1 MSCTAWACL
10 VQDELG
16 AQSTLMYRLG
26 LPPGD
31 NYTNARP
38 EWAEW
43 DAELPYNRSRSCT
56 IFQGSLSVFQV
67 RGGVCERVM
76 YYRSRSCTTLRV
88 LLSVV

>member
-1 MSCTAWACL
+1 MLKGLPCALIDWACL

-67 RGGVCERVM
+67 E
-76 YYRSRSCTTLRV
+76 
-88 LLSVV
+88 SVEV

>member
-1 MSCTAWACL
+1 
-10 VQDELG
+10 
-16 AQSTLMYRLG
+16 MYRLG

-67 RGGVCERVM
+67 
-76 YYRSRSCTTLRV
+76 
-88 LLSVV
+88 